1 MRDLRSDAQHIIM
14 GSIEAVLPETAVK
27 EALHGF
33 KHQGDVYLVAIG
45 KAGWRMAQAAVE
57 MVGESLK
64 RGIVITKYD
73 HSMGPIAGCQV
84 YEAGHPVPDRNS
96 LQATRQAL
104 QMTQNLGADDLVLF
118 LVSGGGSAL
127 FEALLPGVTLD
138 EMMNLTRQL
147 LRCGAN
153 IVEINTIRK
162 HLSAVKGGRFAQW
175 VAPARI
181 QALVLSDVLG
191 DRLDAIASGPAYPD
205 SSTSEDARQIISK
218 YGLSISPGMQQALA
232 IETPKSLDTVRSQII
247 GSVTKLT
254 NTAAEIAQAQGYRA
268 EILTTTL
275 ECEAVEAG
283 LLLAQK
289 AHGIRR
295 GTANLQP
302 PCAVILGGETV
313 VNIIG
318 EGKGGRCQELALAA
332 AAGINGLEG
341 VVIAASGSDGTDGP
355 TDAAG
360 GIVDGYTAKVL
371 AEKHINIEDVLQNND
386 SYHALQQADS
396 LLITGPTGTNVN
408 DLYLLLVDS
417 APASR

>member
-1 MRDLRSDAQHIIM
+1 
-14 GSIEAVLPETAVK
+14 
-27 EALHGF
+27 
-33 KHQGDVYLVAIG
+33 
-45 KAGWRMAQAAVE
+45 
-57 MVGESLK
+57 
-64 RGIVITKYD
+64 
-73 HSMGPIAGCQV
+73 
-84 YEAGHPVPDRNS
+84 
-96 LQATRQAL
+96 
-104 QMTQNLGADDLVLF
+104 
-118 LVSGGGSAL
+118 
-127 FEALLPGVTLD
+127 
-138 EMMNLTRQL
+138 
-147 LRCGAN
+147 
-153 IVEINTIRK
+153 
-162 HLSAVKGGRFAQW
+162 
-175 VAPARI
+175 
-181 QALVLSDVLG
+181 
-191 DRLDAIASGPAYPD
+191 
-205 SSTSEDARQIISK
+205 
-218 YGLSISPGMQQALA
+218 MQQALA

-254 NTAAEIAQAQGYRA
+254 NTAAEIAQALGYRA

-289 AHGIRR
+289 AHGIKR
-295 GTANLQP
+295 GTAELQP

-341 VVIAASGSDGTDGP
+341 VVITASGSDGTDGP

>member
-1 MRDLRSDAQHIIM
+1 
-14 GSIEAVLPETAVK
+14 
-27 EALHGF
+27 
-33 KHQGDVYLVAIG
+33 
-45 KAGWRMAQAAVE
+45 
-57 MVGESLK
+57 
-64 RGIVITKYD
+64 
-73 HSMGPIAGCQV
+73 V